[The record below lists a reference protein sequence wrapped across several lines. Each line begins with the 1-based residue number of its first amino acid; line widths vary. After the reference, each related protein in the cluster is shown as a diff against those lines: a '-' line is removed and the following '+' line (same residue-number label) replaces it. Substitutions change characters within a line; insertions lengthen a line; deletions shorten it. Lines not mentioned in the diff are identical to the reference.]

1 MQCWGRIPIPFNTSR
16 VGVSDVH
23 LSVFVKKSWSAG
35 CGYGFY
41 KKIVKSMKS
50 VTMKKKKKLK
60 KKMEYLT

>member
-16 VGVSDVH
+16 VGVSDVD

-41 KKIVKSMKS
+41 KKIREREREREML
-50 VTMKKKKKLK
+50 TELLK
-60 KKMEYLT
+60 A